1 MHKVV
6 ARIESA
12 KDSVCAAHSE
22 DRPCSTKVS
31 SVEAVAI
38 VGLVATLV
46 LSMLHAWRRSQPICR
61 SRKAL
66 RLSLWKALSA
76 SSLCIVILLC
86 WTCTHIDGR
95 TRVDYKCW
103 LAPVMATHP

>member
-6 ARIESA
+6 ARIEAA

-38 VGLVATLV
+38 VGLVATFLALV
-46 LSMLHAWRRSQPICR
+46 LSMLHAWRRFRTVCR
-61 SRKAL
+61 SGSTATEAL
-66 RLSLWKALSA
+66 ESIERRQ
-76 SSLCIVILLC
+76 LLC
-86 WTCTHIDGR
+86 GDPNMLDI
-95 TRVDYKCW
+95 Y
-103 LAPVMATHP
+103 